1 MISWKVILMTL
12 IIQGSYIYV
21 VQISCTKQKGISL
34 TSILVTNRIDLY
46 YHNKLISIPL
56 MTFQNIL

>member
-1 MISWKVILMTL
+1 MISWKVILMKL

-34 TSILVTNRIDLY
+34 TSVLVTNRTDLY
-46 YHNKLISIPL
+46 YHKLISISL

>member
-1 MISWKVILMTL
+1 MISWKVILMKL

-34 TSILVTNRIDLY
+34 TSVLVTNRTDLY
-46 YHNKLISIPL
+46 YHKLISIPL
-56 MTFQNIL
+56 KTFQNIL

>member
-1 MISWKVILMTL
+1 MISWKVILMKL

-34 TSILVTNRIDLY
+34 TSVLVTNRIDLSE
-46 YHNKLISIPL
+46 HTVIITVS
-56 MTFQNIL
+56 

>member
-1 MISWKVILMTL
+1 MISWKVILMKL

-21 VQISCTKQKGISL
+21 VQISCTKQKGISQ
-34 TSILVTNRIDLY
+34 TSVSVTNRIDLY
-46 YHNKLISIPL
+46 YHKLISIPL

>member
-1 MISWKVILMTL
+1 MISWKVILMKL

-34 TSILVTNRIDLY
+34 TSVSVTNRIDLY
-46 YHNKLISIPL
+46 NHNKLISISL